1 MNAPALFSTL
11 NVNMNFEEF
20 QLSEPVMAGI
30 REAGFAE
37 PTPVQIESLRYSLA
51 ERDVTVQSQTGTGK
65 TAAFLIA
72 IFELLTQR
80 ERFKGRKALIVAP
93 TRELAVQIENEANS
107 LGRHVGLS
115 VACFYGGVGYEKQEK
130 AAAGGVDIIVGTPG
144 RLLDFYQS
152 KKLDFRTVGVCVI
165 DEADRLFDM
174 GFYPDIRRIMRGMV
188 DRRERLT
195 MLYSATLGVRVLNL
209 AWEYMNDPAEVAIEP
224 EHLTVKKVE
233 QEVYHVSREEK
244 MKVLLGLIE
253 RENPG
258 NCLIFTNTKSGA
270 EQVAKRLELNGYSA
284 RFIMGDLPQKKR
296 MRIIDAMKSGSTRF
310 LVATDVAAR
319 GLHIDDLDLV
329 MNYDVPEDSES
340 YVHRIGRTAR
350 AGQSGRA
357 CTLACE
363 RYVYGLESIE
373 ALIGMKIPVRK
384 VTEDLLVDDR
394 SEGVHIRTGDSRVPT
409 GTGRRSGSRDGGRGG
424 GGRRRHPASAHSS
437 EAHGPSG
444 GKGGRSDHPDPVP
457 HGRRHDTKANRP
469 NSAEARGGRRGGK
482 RRSSGKPKQ
491 ERPRTAKA
499 NDTGAPNRD
508 ESLNERLEYYR
519 RKYGEDFQPAEGAAV
534 SKTGPG
540 GGKPSSRSRSR
551 DAGRNKQQ
559 PKAGRDGVH
568 VDAEPQPRDGA
579 ERSGLVTRLRRLFG
593 RRKRR

>member
-1 MNAPALFSTL
+1 
-11 NVNMNFEEF
+11 MNFEDF
-20 QLSEPVMAGI
+20 QLSEPVLSGI
-30 REAGFAE
+30 REAGFTE

-65 TAAFLIA
+65 TAAYLVA

-80 ERFKGRKALIVAP
+80 ERYKGRKALVVAP
-93 TRELAVQIENEANS
+93 TRELAVQIEKEANL

-115 VACFYGGVGYEKQEK
+115 VACFYGGVGYEKQER
-130 AAAGGVDIIVGTPG
+130 AAAEGVDIIVGTPG

-152 KKLDFRTVGVCVI
+152 RKLDFRKIGVCVI

-195 MLYSATLGVRVLNL
+195 MLYSATLSVRVLNL

-224 EHLTVKKVE
+224 EHLTVDKVE
-233 QEVYHVSREEK
+233 QELIHVSREEK

-296 MRIIDAMKSGSTRF
+296 MRIIDAMKDGTTRF

-319 GLHIDDLDLV
+319 GLHINDLDLV
-329 MNYDVPEDSES
+329 VNYDVPEDPES

-363 RYVYGLESIE
+363 RYVYGLEAIE
-373 ALIGMKIPVRK
+373 DLIGMKIPLQR
-384 VTEDLLVDDR
+384 VTEELLVDDR
-394 SEGVHIRTGDSRVPT
+394 SEGVHIRTDESRGPGGSDRRNSGRGDRR
-409 GTGRRSGSRDGGRGG
+409 GRSGRQRK
-424 GGRRRHPASAHSS
+424 PASAHSS

-457 HGRRHDTKANRP
+457 HGRRPDTNDHPVKSGTKRA
-469 NSAEARGGRRGGK
+469 GRREGK
-482 RRSSGKPKQ
+482 RSGPGKPKP
-491 ERPRTAKA
+491 ERQRAAKTADAGVPK
-499 NDTGAPNRD
+499 RD
-508 ESLNERLEYYR
+508 DSLNDRLEHYR
-519 RKYGEDFQPAEGAAV
+519 RKYGEDFQPTEGVAAAEAAA
-534 SKTGPG
+534 SK
-540 GGKPSSRSRSR
+540 SE
-551 DAGRNKQQ
+551 Q
-559 PKAGRDGVH
+559 PK
-568 VDAEPQPRDGA
+568 
-579 ERSGLVTRLRRLFG
+579 RSPSHETDRPEESGILTRLSRLFG

>member
-1 MNAPALFSTL
+1 
-11 NVNMNFEEF
+11 MNFEDF
-20 QLSEPVMAGI
+20 QLSAPVLTGI
-30 REAGFAE
+30 REAGFTE

-80 ERFKGRKALIVAP
+80 ERYKGRKALVVAP
-93 TRELAVQIENEANS
+93 TRELAVQIEKEANL

-115 VACFYGGVGYEKQEK
+115 VACFYGGVGYEKQER
-130 AAAGGVDIIVGTPG
+130 AAAEGVDIIVGTPG

-152 KKLDFRTVGVCVI
+152 KKLDFRTIGVCVI

-195 MLYSATLGVRVLNL
+195 MLYSATLSVRVLNL

-224 EHLTVKKVE
+224 EHLTVDKVE
-233 QEVYHVSREEK
+233 QEVIHVSREEK

-270 EQVAKRLELNGYSA
+270 EQVAKRLEMNGYSA

-296 MRIIDAMKSGSTRF
+296 MRIIDAMKDGTTRF

-329 MNYDVPEDSES
+329 VNYDVPEDPES

-357 CTLACE
+357 STLACE

-373 ALIGMKIPVRK
+373 SLIGMKIPVRK
-384 VTEDLLVDDR
+384 VTEGLLLDDR
-394 SEGVHIRTGDSRVPT
+394 SEGVHIRTGESRAAT
-409 GTGRRSGSRDGGRGG
+409 GADRRGSGRDGGRGRSEK
-424 GGRRRHPASAHSS
+424 RRRMTPVHSS
-437 EAHGPSG
+437 ETHGPSG

-457 HGRRHDTKANRP
+457 HGRRHDTHDHPAK
-469 NSAEARGGRRGGK
+469 SGTARGGRRDGK
-482 RRSSGKPKQ
+482 RRGPGKPKQ
-491 ERPRTAKA
+491 ERQRAAKA
-499 NDTGAPNRD
+499 VETDVPKRD
-508 ESLNERLEYYR
+508 DSLNERLEYYR
-519 RKYGEDFQPAEGAAV
+519 RKYGENFQPKEGAAAAE
-534 SKTGPG
+534 SAPSEGERPRQSHSRGTGRRKQRRPVEADKPG
-540 GGKPSSRSRSR
+540 S
-551 DAGRNKQQ
+551 
-559 PKAGRDGVH
+559 GRD
-568 VDAEPQPRDGA
+568 PQSGDTRA
-579 ERSGLVTRLRRLFG
+579 ERKDGSEQSGFLTRLSRLFG
-593 RRKRR
+593 RGTRR